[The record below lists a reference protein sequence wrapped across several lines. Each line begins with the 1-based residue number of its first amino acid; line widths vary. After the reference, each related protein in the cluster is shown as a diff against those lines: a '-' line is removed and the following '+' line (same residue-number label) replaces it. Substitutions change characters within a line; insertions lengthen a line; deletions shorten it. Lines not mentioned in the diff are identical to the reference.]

1 MLRSPTA
8 GAWAK
13 ASPLALRA
21 FWMPSSVAPAPAV
34 TRREAQ
40 STDTSVSALVSTK
53 STRAAAAVASRVSGD
68 QLCRCPM
75 ARSRQPAPVAQ
86 FARSATWPAVVTRTC
101 QVASMR
107 ISPSPLTYAATKA
120 LRPPGSVG
128 GDPIPAVVISAAV
141 AGRAVQ

>member
-1 MLRSPTA
+1 MSL
-8 GAWAK
+8 
-13 ASPLALRA
+13 
-21 FWMPSSVAPAPAV
+21 FWFFRFMEFIEVPYFV
-34 TRREAQ
+34 EAIEEIGIC
-40 STDTSVSALVSTK
+40 LN
-53 STRAAAAVASRVSGD
+53 
-68 QLCRCPM
+68 C
-75 ARSRQPAPVAQ
+75 PVAQ